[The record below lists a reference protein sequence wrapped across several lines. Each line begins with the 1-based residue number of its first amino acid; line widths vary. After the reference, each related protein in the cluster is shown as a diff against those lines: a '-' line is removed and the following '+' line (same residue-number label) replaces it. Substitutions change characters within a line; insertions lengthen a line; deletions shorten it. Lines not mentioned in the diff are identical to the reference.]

1 MASIQERKNA
11 KGIITSYR
19 VRWREFGRSGPVVH
33 ETFKDKA
40 QAETFKRI
48 LEINGHDSV
57 KTERDIFRAASVT
70 PALSEVAE
78 QHFARLTDVGT
89 ATMNEYRRDLKNH
102 IIPKLG
108 HVPISNIDEDDL
120 LAWVHYMKD
129 KGLAPKTI
137 ANVHGLIFSIMK
149 TAIYKK
155 YRADNPCEHTRLP
168 KADHTEDKNTFLTK
182 GEFALILKHTDKHF
196 HPFFLFLIGTG
207 LRFSEATALQPG
219 DFSDNAGVYSVR
231 VTKAWK
237 RDPDKRRIMGPP
249 KTERARRTV
258 GMDKQLAALVAP
270 LIQACEPGDYVFK
283 MKQGGDA
290 TGQAM
295 HNKAWQPALKRAKVD
310 GLKKSPRIH
319 DLRHTF
325 ASWML
330 TGDNPMSI
338 FELSRLMGHESVNT
352 TTKVYSHLMP
362 ESLVKGAGIM
372 GAAMTGLFNIETAME
387 LEAAGAKALA
397 SIEA

>member
-11 KGIITSYR
+11 KGIVTSYR
-19 VRWREFGRSGPVVH
+19 VRWREGGGSGPVTH
-33 ETFKDKA
+33 EKFDTKA
-40 QAETFKRI
+40 EAETFKRI
-48 LEINGHDSV
+48 LEINGHDSI

-70 PALSEVAE
+70 PTLSVIAE
-78 QHFARLTDVGT
+78 QHFERLTDVGA
-89 ATMNEYRRDLKNH
+89 ATMIEYRRDLKNH
-102 IIPKLG
+102 INPQLG
-108 HVPISNIDEDDL
+108 HIPIANIDEDDL

-137 ANVHGLIFSIMK
+137 ANAHGLIFSIMK

-155 YRADNPCEHTRLP
+155 HRADNPCEHTRLP
-168 KADHTEDKNTFLTK
+168 KADHTEDKTTFLTK
-182 GEFALILKHTDKHF
+182 GEFALVLKHTDKHF
-196 HPFFLFLIGTG
+196 HPFFLFLIATG

-219 DFSDNAGVYSVR
+219 DFSDNKGVYSVR

-237 RDPDKRRIMGPP
+237 RDESKRRVMGPP
-249 KTERARRTV
+249 KTPRARRTV
-258 GMDKQLAALVAP
+258 GMDKELAMILAP
-270 LIQACEPGDYVFK
+270 LIQDCDPDDYIFK
-283 MKQGGDA
+283 MKRGGEA

-295 HNKAWQPALKRAKVD
+295 HNKVWTPALKKARAA

-330 TGDNPMSI
+330 TGDNPMSM
-338 FELSRLMGHESVNT
+338 FELSRLMGHESINT

-372 GAAMTGLFNIETAME
+372 SAAMTGLFNIETAME
-387 LEAAGAKALA
+387 IEAAEALA
-397 SIEA
+397 IEA